1 MGQSPSPGINMF
13 ARRSRT
19 TNLRA
24 ELAKALKAERLHQA
38 LDLYELIEKEKP
50 GEPRWSHRRG
60 DLLQRLG
67 RKDDAVL
74 AYERCVEL
82 YAAKGFVARAAA
94 MAKVIL
100 AIDPS
105 KDAVF
110 ERVDPEAARRLHRRN
125 RSVGAMADQPLNT
138 EFKSPPTQTNRVFAD
153 APPLTAEHAAP
164 SSEMSFTSAE
174 TTEDVRLDFAD
185 VEIVRRPPPP
195 EPLES
200 MRPCAGTLAQLPSM
214 LLFADV
220 PSNLLETL
228 VRESTLND
236 VEDGQRFVSVGTAA
250 DALYLL
256 VEGNAVGHRGLDTQ
270 SLLLGEGDLAGVS
283 CLLSNA
289 SYGED
294 VIACGRARVLRI
306 GKPLLDRLVE
316 RHPSFEEVLLEIL
329 SRRLVATLLRTSPMF
344 TVFDESTRTQVARL
358 FDVRRAAKGTKLLEA
373 GKVSDGVYI
382 PLHGRIIARNL
393 EGTRVGYM
401 ELGHALGQESI
412 STRRPLSITVE
423 AASDALVLRMPA
435 QAFSDLLLRRPDVVQ
450 HIGSQKRRHSGRSY
464 SLGVRRRTCSESG
477 RQRIDAALCQLNSET
492 KGL

>member
-1 MGQSPSPGINMF
+1 MLL
-13 ARRSRT
+13 RRRRT

-24 ELAKALKAERLHQA
+24 ELEKALSAQRVNRA
-38 LDLYELIEKEKP
+38 LDLYELIERQNP
-50 GEPRWSHRRG
+50 DEPRWPHRKG
-60 DLLQRLG
+60 DLLQRTG
-67 RKDDAVL
+67 RKADAVL

-105 KDAVF
+105 KDAIF
-110 ERVDPEAARRLHRRN
+110 ERVDREAARRLHRQN
-125 RSVGAMADQPLNT
+125 RCVGVTTDEPLNA
-138 EFKSPPTQTNRVFAD
+138 EFESPLTQTNRVFAD
-153 APPLTAEHAAP
+153 APPLITDRAAP
-164 SSEMSFTSAE
+164 SSEMRFTNAN
-174 TTEDVRLDFAD
+174 TTEDVGLDFAD
-185 VEIVRRPPPP
+185 VELVRRPPPP
-195 EPLES
+195 EPLVS
-200 MRPCAGTLAQLPSM
+200 TRPSAGTLAQLPSM

-220 PSNLLETL
+220 PSDILEAL

-236 VEDGQRFVSVGTAA
+236 VEDGQRFVSAGTAA

-256 VEGNAVGHRGLDTQ
+256 IKGNAVGQRGPDTQ
-270 SLLLGEGDLAGVS
+270 SLLLGEGDVAGVS

-294 VIACGRARVLRI
+294 VIACGRVRVLRI

-316 RHPSFEEVLLEIL
+316 QHPSFEEVLLEIL

-344 TVFDESTRTQVARL
+344 TVLDESTRTQIARL
-358 FDVRRAAKGTKLLEA
+358 FEVRRAAAGTKLLEA
-373 GKVSDGVYI
+373 GKVSDGMYL

-412 STRRPLSITVE
+412 LTRKPLSITVE
-423 AASDALVLRMPA
+423 VVSEALVLRMPA
-435 QAFSDLLLRRPDVVQ
+435 EAFSDLLLRRPDVVQ
-450 HIGSQKRRHSGRSY
+450 HIGRQKRRQTGRSY
-464 SLGVRRRTCSESG
+464 SLGALRRT
-477 RQRIDAALCQLNSET
+477 
-492 KGL
+492 